1 MRIDWPSGSIPSDE
15 PQCGFLNELCTK
27 DDGHVA
33 SMIVAGVLGLVLF
46 CSIVITISI
55 YRKWKVELEI
65 EGLLWKI
72 ESHEI
77 KGFFN
82 NDIVSSPS
90 KVCRLKSRKS
100 SRPINPQTFILHQLS
115 LVSAASY
122 GSRCS
127 NQVWTT
133 TGRFRGAIVR
143 IKELKF
149 TRKKDM
155 SRELMKEFR
164 TLRDLRHDNI
174 NSFIGEL
181 IFFFFFL
188 FVHSCLVSYFV
199 GFKKKQTTIGEFL
212 PDTLTSIDI
221 CSQARV
227 KNWLLIFAFLTF
239 VMSGG
244 ITSKSKRT
252 NLKI

>member
-1 MRIDWPSGSIPSDE
+1 MKFNNIMRIDWAGGAIPVHE
-15 PQCGFLNELCTK
+15 PACGFENELCAK
-27 DDGHVA
+27 DEGHKT
-33 SMIVAGVLGLVLF
+33 SMIIAGVLGLVLF

-72 ESHEI
+72 EPHEI

-90 KVCRLKSRKS
+90 K
-100 SRPINPQTFILHQLS
+100 LS

-133 TGRFRGAIVR
+133 TGRFRGVIVR

-149 TRKKDM
+149 TRKKDI
-155 SRELMKEFR
+155 SRDLMKEFR
-164 TLRDLRHDNI
+164 ILRDLRHDNI
-174 NSFIGEL
+174 NSFIG
-181 IFFFFFL
+181 
-188 FVHSCLVSYFV
+188 
-199 GFKKKQTTIGEFL
+199 
-212 PDTLTSIDI
+212 
-221 CSQARV
+221 
-227 KNWLLIFAFLTF
+227 
-239 VMSGG
+239 
-244 ITSKSKRT
+244 
-252 NLKI
+252 KIL

>member
-1 MRIDWPSGSIPSDE
+1 MRIDWPGGAIPVDQ
-15 PQCGFLNELCTK
+15 PICGFENENCDNK
-27 DDGHVA
+27 EGHQLAMIIA
-33 SMIVAGVLGLVLF
+33 SILGLVLF

-72 ESHEI
+72 EPHEI

-90 KVCRLKSRKS
+90 K
-100 SRPINPQTFILHQLS
+100 LS

-133 TGRFRGAIVR
+133 TGRFRGVIVR

-149 TRKKDM
+149 TRKKDI
-155 SRELMKEFR
+155 SRDLMKEFR

-174 NSFIGEL
+174 NSFIGK
-181 IFFFFFL
+181 F
-188 FVHSCLVSYFV
+188 
-199 GFKKKQTTIGEFL
+199 
-212 PDTLTSIDI
+212 
-221 CSQARV
+221 
-227 KNWLLIFAFLTF
+227 
-239 VMSGG
+239 
-244 ITSKSKRT
+244 
-252 NLKI
+252 